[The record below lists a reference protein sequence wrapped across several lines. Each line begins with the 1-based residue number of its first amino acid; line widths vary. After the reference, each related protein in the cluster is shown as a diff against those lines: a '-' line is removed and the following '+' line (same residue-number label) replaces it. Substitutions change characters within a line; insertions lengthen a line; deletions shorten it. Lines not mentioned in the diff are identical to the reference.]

1 MTQKKYSVIS
11 GLAFGLVLGL
21 SIIRSGGA
29 NHFLNGEAV
38 GGKLYLLADKIQF
51 KSHGF
56 NIQNHGQIINIEE
69 NKEVKYRNILGLF
82 PTGLAITT
90 YDGKTERYVVGE
102 RRLWKEAIDRL
113 IANAV
118 MYCFSENRT
127 GKEKL

>member
-11 GLAFGLVLGL
+11 GLAFGLVLSL

-38 GGKLYLLADKIQF
+38 GGKLYLLADKLQF

-69 NKEVKYRNILGLF
+69 IKEVKYRNILGLF
-82 PTGLAITT
+82 PTRLAITT
-90 YDGKTERYVVGE
+90 YDGKTETYVVGE

-113 IANAV
+113 IADAV